1 MNNLEKLLDRLP
13 ALFQK
18 DETSNNYKVLSLVA
32 GQSDEL
38 QLTHDTIQKFWDVD
52 QAEGYGLDRLG
63 KDEGIRRGGYDDEM
77 YRKMIKIQYVVNLS
91 DGDLETMSL
100 ILKAYMEEGFGG
112 IEEGWDSD
120 FGEPA
125 SFLVHLNDGADY
137 FPSDLIKR
145 IKPAGVGYYL
155 LFDAI
160 KGNIEI
166 SATFKR
172 WKFPY
177 PICGI
182 AKCAPILGKNIQ
194 ADLTI
199 NPNSIN
205 VNPPYPI
212 TNRKEMDKRLGKEA
226 KNSSQIVV
234 KNVSMSLPMQIC
246 GRTKVGV

>member
-100 ILKAYMEEGFGG
+100 ILKAYMGNGFGG
-112 IEEGWDSD
+112 LEEGWNSD

-125 SFLVHLNDGADY
+125 SFLVRLNDGADY

-182 AKCAPILGKNIQ
+182 AKCAPIFGKNIQ
-194 ADLTI
+194 ADLTV
-199 NPNSIN
+199 NTDSIN
-205 VNPPYPI
+205 VNLPYPI
-212 TNRKEMDKRLGKEA
+212 TNRKEMDKRLGKET

>member
-194 ADLTI
+194 ADLTV

-212 TNRKEMDKRLGKEA
+212 TNRKEMDKRLGKET
-226 KNSSQIVV
+226 KNSSWFVV
-234 KNVSMSLPMQIC
+234 KNVSVSLPMQIC
-246 GRTKVGV
+246 GRMKVGV

>member
-145 IKPAGVGYYL
+145 IKPAGVAYYL

-160 KGNIEI
+160 KSHIEI
-166 SATFKR
+166 SVSCKH
-172 WKFPY
+172 WKIPY
-177 PICGI
+177 PICNRHW
-182 AKCAPILGKNIQ
+182 CAPILGKNNQ
-194 ADLTI
+194 AYLTI

-205 VNPPYPI
+205 VNLPYPI
-212 TNRKEMDKRLGKEA
+212 TNRKEMDKRLGKET

>member
-155 LFDAI
+155 LFVAI

-182 AKCAPILGKNIQ
+182 AKCAPILGKNNQ
-194 ADLTI
+194 AYLTI

-205 VNPPYPI
+205 VNLPYPI
-212 TNRKEMDKRLGKEA
+212 TNRKEMDKRLGKET

>member
-1 MNNLEKLLDRLP
+1 MSKLDVLLNRLP
-13 ALFQK
+13 ALFDK
-18 DETSNNYKVLSLVA
+18 EETSNNYKILSLIA
-32 GQSDEL
+32 KQGDEL
-38 QLTHDTIQKFWDVD
+38 QELHGIIKKFWNVD
-52 QAEGYGLDRLG
+52 TSEGYGLDRLG
-63 KDEGIRRGGYDDEM
+63 KDEGIKRGRYDDET

-91 DGDLETMSL
+91 DGDLETMSS

-125 SFLVHLNDGADY
+125 SFIVRVNDGADY

-166 SATFKR
+166 SATFRR

-194 ADLTI
+194 ADFTI
-199 NPNSIN
+199 STKLANAILPAPRTN
-205 VNPPYPI
+205 VE
-212 TNRKEMDKRLGKEA
+212 RMEKGLGKEIGSESTMTA
-226 KNSSQIVV
+226 KFVAV
-234 KNVSMSLPMQIC
+234 KLPQKRC
-246 GRTKVGV
+246 GIAKVGV

>member
-1 MNNLEKLLDRLP
+1 MSKLDVLLNRLP
-13 ALFQK
+13 ALFDK
-18 DETSNNYKVLSLVA
+18 EETSNNYKILSLIA
-32 GQSDEL
+32 KQGDEL
-38 QLTHDTIQKFWDVD
+38 QELHGIIKKFWNVD
-52 QAEGYGLDRLG
+52 TSEGYGLDRLG
-63 KDEGIRRGGYDDEM
+63 KDEGIKRGRYDDEM

-166 SATFKR
+166 SAAFKH
-172 WKFPY
+172 WKIPY

-194 ADLTI
+194 ADFTI
-199 NPNSIN
+199 STKLANAILPAPRTN
-205 VNPPYPI
+205 VE
-212 TNRKEMDKRLGKEA
+212 RMEKGLGKEIGSESTMTA
-226 KNSSQIVV
+226 KFVAV
-234 KNVSMSLPMQIC
+234 KLPQKRC
-246 GRTKVGV
+246 GIAKVGV

>member
-182 AKCAPILGKNIQ
+182 AKCAPIFGKNIQ
-194 ADLTI
+194 ADLTV

-205 VNPPYPI
+205 VNLPYPI
-212 TNRKEMDKRLGKEA
+212 TNRKEMDKRLGKET

>member
-1 MNNLEKLLDRLP
+1 
-13 ALFQK
+13 
-18 DETSNNYKVLSLVA
+18 
-32 GQSDEL
+32 
-38 QLTHDTIQKFWDVD
+38 
-52 QAEGYGLDRLG
+52 
-63 KDEGIRRGGYDDEM
+63 M

-182 AKCAPILGKNIQ
+182 AKCAPILGKNNQ
-194 ADLTI
+194 AYLTI

-205 VNPPYPI
+205 VNLPYPI
-212 TNRKEMDKRLGKEA
+212 TNRKEMDKRLGKET
-226 KNSSQIVV
+226 KNSSRVVV
-234 KNVSMSLPMQIC
+234 KNVSVSLPMQIC

>member
-13 ALFQK
+13 ALFDK
-18 DETSNNYKVLSLVA
+18 EETSNNYKILSLIA
-32 GQSDEL
+32 KQGDEL
-38 QLTHDTIQKFWDVD
+38 QELHGIIKKFWNVD
-52 QAEGYGLDRLG
+52 TSEGYGLDRLG
-63 KDEGIRRGGYDDEM
+63 KDEGIKRGRYDDEM

-182 AKCAPILGKNIQ
+182 AKCAPIFGKNIQ
-194 ADLTI
+194 ADLTV
-199 NPNSIN
+199 NTDSIN
-205 VNPPYPI
+205 VNLPYPI
-212 TNRKEMDKRLGKEA
+212 TNRKEMDKRLGKET

>member
-205 VNPPYPI
+205 VNLPYPI
-212 TNRKEMDKRLGKEA
+212 TNRKEMDKRLGKET

>member
-63 KDEGIRRGGYDDEM
+63 KDEGIRRGRYDDET

-91 DGDLETMSL
+91 DGDLETMSS

-125 SFLVHLNDGADY
+125 TFLVHLNDGADY

-166 SATFKR
+166 SAAFKH
-172 WKFPY
+172 WKIPY
-177 PICGI
+177 PICNRHW
-182 AKCAPILGKNIQ
+182 CAPILGKNNQ
-194 ADLTI
+194 AYLTI

-205 VNPPYPI
+205 VKLPYPI
-212 TNRKEMDKRLGKEA
+212 TNRKEMDKRLGKET
-226 KNSSQIVV
+226 KNSSRVVV
-234 KNVSMSLPMQIC
+234 KNVSVSLPMQIC

>member
-1 MNNLEKLLDRLP
+1 MSKLDVLLNRLP
-13 ALFQK
+13 ALFDK
-18 DETSNNYKVLSLVA
+18 EETSNNYKILSLIA
-32 GQSDEL
+32 KQGDEL
-38 QLTHDTIQKFWDVD
+38 QELHGIIKKFWNVD
-52 QAEGYGLDRLG
+52 TSEGYGLDRLG
-63 KDEGIRRGGYDDEM
+63 KDEGIKRGRYDDEI

-205 VNPPYPI
+205 VNLPYPI
-212 TNRKEMDKRLGKEA
+212 TNRKEMDKRLGKET
-226 KNSSQIVV
+226 KNSSRVVV
-234 KNVSMSLPMQIC
+234 KNVSVSLPMQIC

>member
-1 MNNLEKLLDRLP
+1 MSKLDVLLNRLP
-13 ALFQK
+13 ALFDK
-18 DETSNNYKVLSLVA
+18 EETSNNYKILSLIA
-32 GQSDEL
+32 KQGDEL
-38 QLTHDTIQKFWDVD
+38 QELHGIIKKFWNVD
-52 QAEGYGLDRLG
+52 TSEGYGLDRLG
-63 KDEGIRRGGYDDEM
+63 KDEGIKRGRYDDEI

-125 SFLVHLNDGADY
+125 SFLVHLNDGANY

-205 VNPPYPI
+205 VNLPYPI
-212 TNRKEMDKRLGKEA
+212 TNRKEMDKRLGKEIGSESTMTA
-226 KNSSQIVV
+226 KFVAV
-234 KNVSMSLPMQIC
+234 KLPQKRC
-246 GRTKVGV
+246 GIAKVGV

>member
-1 MNNLEKLLDRLP
+1 MNNLEKLLDSLP

-182 AKCAPILGKNIQ
+182 AKCAPILGKNNQ
-194 ADLTI
+194 AYLTI

-205 VNPPYPI
+205 VNLPYPI
-212 TNRKEMDKRLGKEA
+212 TNRKEMDKRLRKET

>member
-1 MNNLEKLLDRLP
+1 MSKLDVLLNRLP
-13 ALFQK
+13 ALFDK
-18 DETSNNYKVLSLVA
+18 EETSNNYKILSLIA
-32 GQSDEL
+32 KQGDEL
-38 QLTHDTIQKFWDVD
+38 QELHGIIKKFWNVD
-52 QAEGYGLDRLG
+52 TSEGYGLDRLG
-63 KDEGIRRGGYDDEM
+63 KDEGIKRGRYDDEM

-182 AKCAPILGKNIQ
+182 AKCAPILGKNNQ
-194 ADLTI
+194 AYLTI

-205 VNPPYPI
+205 VNLPYPI
-212 TNRKEMDKRLGKEA
+212 TNRKEMDKRLGKET

>member
-166 SATFKR
+166 SAAFKH
-172 WKFPY
+172 WKIPY
-177 PICGI
+177 PICNRHW
-182 AKCAPILGKNIQ
+182 CAPILGKNNQ
-194 ADLTI
+194 AYLTI

-205 VNPPYPI
+205 VNLPYPI
-212 TNRKEMDKRLGKEA
+212 TNRKEMDKRLGKET
-226 KNSSQIVV
+226 KNSSWFVV
-234 KNVSMSLPMQIC
+234 KNVSVSLPMQIC
-246 GRTKVGV
+246 GRMKVGV

>member
-182 AKCAPILGKNIQ
+182 AKCAPILGKNNQ
-194 ADLTI
+194 AYLIICRRWAWRT
-199 NPNSIN
+199 SMR
-205 VNPPYPI
+205 
-212 TNRKEMDKRLGKEA
+212 T
-226 KNSSQIVV
+226 NSSCA
-234 KNVSMSLPMQIC
+234 P
-246 GRTKVGV
+246 T

>member
-182 AKCAPILGKNIQ
+182 AKCAPILGKNNQ
-194 ADLTI
+194 AYLTI

-205 VNPPYPI
+205 VNLPYPI
-212 TNRKEMDKRLGKEA
+212 TNRKEMDKRLGKET

-234 KNVSMSLPMQIC
+234 KNVSVSLPMQIC

>member
-166 SATFKR
+166 SAAFKR

-182 AKCAPILGKNIQ
+182 AKCAPILGKNNQ
-194 ADLTI
+194 AYLTI

-205 VNPPYPI
+205 VNLPYPI

>member
-166 SATFKR
+166 SAAFKR

-182 AKCAPILGKNIQ
+182 AKCAPILGKNNQ
-194 ADLTI
+194 AYLTI

-205 VNPPYPI
+205 VNLPYPI
-212 TNRKEMDKRLGKEA
+212 TNRKEMDKRLGKET

>member
-1 MNNLEKLLDRLP
+1 MSKLDVLLNRLP
-13 ALFQK
+13 ALFDK
-18 DETSNNYKVLSLVA
+18 EETSNNYKILSLIA
-32 GQSDEL
+32 KQGDEL
-38 QLTHDTIQKFWDVD
+38 QELHGIIKKFWNVD
-52 QAEGYGLDRLG
+52 TSEGYGLDRLG
-63 KDEGIRRGGYDDEM
+63 KDEGIKRGRYDDEM

-166 SATFKR
+166 SAAFKH

-182 AKCAPILGKNIQ
+182 AKCAPIFGKNIQ
-194 ADLTI
+194 ADLTV
-199 NPNSIN
+199 NTDSIN
-205 VNPPYPI
+205 VNLPYPI
-212 TNRKEMDKRLGKEA
+212 TNRKEMDKRLGKET

>member
-212 TNRKEMDKRLGKEA
+212 TNRKEMDKRLGKET
-226 KNSSQIVV
+226 KNSSRVVV
-234 KNVSMSLPMQIC
+234 KNVSVSLPMQIC

>member
-1 MNNLEKLLDRLP
+1 MSKLDVLLNRLP
-13 ALFQK
+13 ALFDK
-18 DETSNNYKVLSLVA
+18 EETSNNYKILSLIA
-32 GQSDEL
+32 KQGDEL
-38 QLTHDTIQKFWDVD
+38 QELHGIIKKFWNVD
-52 QAEGYGLDRLG
+52 TSEGYGLDRLG
-63 KDEGIRRGGYDDEM
+63 KDEGIKRGRYDDEM

-205 VNPPYPI
+205 VNLPYPI
-212 TNRKEMDKRLGKEA
+212 TNRKEMDKRLGKET
-226 KNSSQIVV
+226 KNSSRVVV
-234 KNVSMSLPMQIC
+234 KNVSVSLPMQIC